1 MKKLICLLLTVTML
15 LNCSLTAL
23 ASTREEDEMKSTVLT
38 MSENKITDVGNR
50 HIKVKWEKVD
60 GANGYQLQIAN
71 DENFENAVF
80 KSSKSIRLYYNFAAV
95 PGDVKGTYY
104 IRVRPKFVYKESEDG
119 YLYGQWS
126 NVVVAE
132 YKEPTINPDV
142 TLDNVD
148 WFPWIP
154 KWIDWSKLLK

>member
-71 DENFENAVF
+71 DENFENAVI
-80 KSSKSIRLYYNFAAV
+80 KSSKSIRLYFAEV

-104 IRVRPKFVYKESEDG
+104 IRVRPKFAYKESEDG

-154 KWIDWSKLLK
+154 KGIDWSKLLK